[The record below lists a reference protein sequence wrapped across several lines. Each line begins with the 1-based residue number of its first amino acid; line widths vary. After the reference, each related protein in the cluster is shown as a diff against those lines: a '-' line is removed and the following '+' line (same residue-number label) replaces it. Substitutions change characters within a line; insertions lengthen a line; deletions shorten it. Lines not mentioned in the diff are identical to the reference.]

1 MKSPLEPMYGNM
13 SYEELVREAENVDNP
28 LAKALLEAFNAAWD
42 ENEAEAR
49 TFNAAWDENEAEARI
64 EYQEKVEQFDG
75 ALFEMRRFIQNLV
88 DDLVE
93 AKGGKLKSKEAV
105 QKFINDCEDCELMSC
120 DDLELISILWDIKY
134 EN

>member
-1 MKSPLEPMYGNM
+1 MLENMYHNM

-28 LAKALLEAFNAAWD
+28 LAKALLEAFNAVLD
-42 ENEAEAR
+42 ENETE
-49 TFNAAWDENEAEARI
+49 ECI
-64 EYQEKVEQFDG
+64 EYQEKVEQFDD

-134 EN
+134 E

>member
-1 MKSPLEPMYGNM
+1 MLENMYHNM

-28 LAKALLEAFNAAWD
+28 LAKALLEAFNAVLD
-42 ENEAEAR
+42 ENETE
-49 TFNAAWDENEAEARI
+49 ECI
-64 EYQEKVEQFDG
+64 EYQEKVEQFDD

-105 QKFINDCEDCELMSC
+105 QKFINDCELMPC